1 MGKRRYAS
9 IEGKEVKI
17 KLNNNRIYNCIVTG
31 SDFSIGLTLQEKDT
45 KRYIMC
51 IHGPS
56 DPYVKTIKDY
66 SLKTHG
72 KMMRY
77 VYDTIKA
84 GELIFFNEIQKI
96 CNQYIFDF
104 A

>member
-1 MGKRRYAS
+1 
-9 IEGKEVKI
+9 
-17 KLNNNRIYNCIVTG
+17 
-31 SDFSIGLTLQEKDT
+31 
-45 KRYIMC
+45 MC